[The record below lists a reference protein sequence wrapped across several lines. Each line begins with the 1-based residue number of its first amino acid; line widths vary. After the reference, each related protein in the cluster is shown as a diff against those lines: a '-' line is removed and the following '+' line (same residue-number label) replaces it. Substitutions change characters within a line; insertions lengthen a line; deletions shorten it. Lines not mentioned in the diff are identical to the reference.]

1 MGQVL
6 GEGGPVL
13 AIDPGREKCG
23 VAVVDPQGK
32 PLSRAVVPRARLLE
46 VLGRLARQYALSAV
60 VVGNG
65 THGREVQA
73 QLDGLAWVRQAGG
86 VQLVDERGS
95 SWAARRLYWQLHPP
109 RGLWR
114 LVPVGLRVPP
124 TPWDDLA
131 AVVLARRYLG
141 LL

>member
-1 MGQVL
+1 M
-6 GEGGPVL
+6 L
-13 AIDPGREKCG
+13 AIDPGRDKCG
-23 VAVVDPQGK
+23 VAVVDGRGQ
-32 PLSRAVVPRARLLE
+32 PLFRAVVSRDRLAE
-46 VLGRLARQYALSAV
+46 VLDELAQRHELSAV
-60 VVGNG
+60 VVGDG
-65 THGREVQA
+65 TYSDAVRA
-73 QLDGLAWVRQAGG
+73 LLDGRPWVQRAGG

-95 SWAARRLYWQLHPP
+95 SWAARRLYWRLNPP

-141 LL
+141 ISQL